1 MRHKLQFLVNDHVI
15 PYNMTVYQAI
25 RQFAMAPAG
34 AGGVLPGG
42 GLQVS
47 EFAFLL
53 LCSFL
58 LFHHS
63 SVTQTISV
71 WFLPLPTDVLFF
83 FSFFSFVLSF
93 TS

>member
-47 EFAFLL
+47 E
-53 LCSFL
+53 LCL
-58 LFHHS
+58 PS
-63 SVTQTISV
+63 S
-71 WFLPLPTDVLFF
+71 LFF
-83 FSFFSFVLSF
+83 PPFSSFFCHSNHLRVVF
-93 TS
+93 TSSN

>member
-47 EFAFLL
+47 EFCLPSSLFFPCAFSLLGSPFLFLPPSSLFLL
-53 LCSFL
+53 LLFPISLFL
-58 LFHHS
+58 LLE
-63 SVTQTISV
+63 V
-71 WFLPLPTDVLFF
+71 
-83 FSFFSFVLSF
+83 
-93 TS
+93 